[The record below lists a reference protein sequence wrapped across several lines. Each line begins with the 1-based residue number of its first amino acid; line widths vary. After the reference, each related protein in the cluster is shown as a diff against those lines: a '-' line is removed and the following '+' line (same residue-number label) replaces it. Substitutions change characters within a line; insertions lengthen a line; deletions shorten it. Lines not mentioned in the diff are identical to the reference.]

1 VVWSHKGIL
10 APKNRAET
18 IEYLAVA
25 AAKSLVRV
33 VVSGAFVTRQP
44 IRSLQMAC
52 PLHDELTTHQAAENQ
67 WQKDRVPCIAVI
79 DPTKYFRGLS
89 GKVILNDPVEQTT
102 GFFLWVGYGFGEL
115 WELNPINATCSTC
128 AYKQLHEQ
136 HEGVSAA
143 NEHHSKKKGGV
154 ARFPST
160 CVPLLFL
167 HARSGRKYQT
177 WQHGRSC
184 LVCA

>member
-1 VVWSHKGIL
+1 
-10 APKNRAET
+10 
-18 IEYLAVA
+18 
-25 AAKSLVRV
+25 
-33 VVSGAFVTRQP
+33 
-44 IRSLQMAC
+44 MAC

-143 NEHHSKKKGGV
+143 NEHHSKKKKGGSAISFNMRSTSLL
-154 ARFPST
+154 AR
-160 CVPLLFL
+160 
-167 HARSGRKYQT
+167 
-177 WQHGRSC
+177 
-184 LVCA
+184 